1 MKDLS
6 LIDRLPELRRAGVA
20 ALKIEGRLKNA
31 AWVSRAVSLFKR
43 AFAGED
49 GDKLL
54 EEAEKLGAYTGRTL
68 TSAYL
73 DAKRDDLTAQAEG
86 RQSQLDIVEEST
98 AETSSD
104 MARLVPSPFGR
115 WPG

>member
-6 LIDRLPELRRAGVA
+6 LVQRLPELRLAGVA

-43 AFAGED
+43 VLAGEQA
-49 GDKLL
+49 DKLL
-54 EEAEKLGAYTGRTL
+54 EEVEQLGAYTGRSL

-73 DAKRDDLTAQAEG
+73 DAQRDNLTAQAEG
-86 RQSQLDIVEEST
+86 RQSQSDIPEESDY
-98 AETSSD
+98 ETLGESRKSKH
-104 MARLVPSPFGR
+104 RI
-115 WPG
+115 